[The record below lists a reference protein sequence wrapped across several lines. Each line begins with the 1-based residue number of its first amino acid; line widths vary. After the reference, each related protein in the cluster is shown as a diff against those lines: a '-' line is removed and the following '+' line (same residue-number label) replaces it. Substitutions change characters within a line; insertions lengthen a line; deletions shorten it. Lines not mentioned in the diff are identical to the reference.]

1 MKRSASE
8 NIWLVIKYVLLI
20 GFTILCIYPL
30 IWLLLAS
37 FKTNAELYTNT
48 WGLPE
53 QWSMTNYVN
62 AVVKGGVFRYFGNS
76 VIIAV
81 SAVLVTVILAT
92 MASYAIARM
101 HWKLANLTHSIFLLG
116 MMIPIYALVIPLFSI
131 FKGMGLLDTHL
142 AVIIPQ
148 IAVGFPMAIFI
159 ICGFMRSIPTELEEA
174 AIIDGCTVFQCF
186 FKIILPIAKS
196 SVVTVTVVQFIN
208 VWNDLLLP
216 RIFLTDSSKMTLPV
230 GLTNFQAMYS
240 TDYVGMIAAV
250 IITIIPSI
258 VVYILLHKQIMEGM
272 VAGADGEWIY
282 FDMVPGEHEVR
293 TGAPEYTGR
302 ICVIGAEIKEDKLA
316 ELFQV
321 K

>member
-1 MKRSASE
+1 MKRSTSE
-8 NIWLVIKYVLLI
+8 NIWLVIKYVSLI

-30 IWLLLAS
+30 VWLFLSS

-81 SAVLVTVILAT
+81 SAVLVTVILATMASYAIARMHWKLANLTHSIFLAT

-196 SVVTVTVVQFIN
+196 SVVTVAVVQFIN

-250 IITIIPSI
+250 IITIIPSV

-272 VAGADGEWIY
+272 VAGA
-282 FDMVPGEHEVR
+282 
-293 TGAPEYTGR
+293 
-302 ICVIGAEIKEDKLA
+302 
-316 ELFQV
+316 V
-321 K
+321 KG

>member
-20 GFTILCIYPL
+20 GFTILCVYPL
-30 IWLLLAS
+30 VWLFLAS

-81 SAVLVTVILAT
+81 SVVLVTVILAT

-148 IAVGFPMAIFI
+148 IAVGFPLAIFI

-196 SVVTVTVVQFIN
+196 SVVTVAVVQFIN

-293 TGAPEYTGR
+293 TGDSLNQEK
-302 ICVIGAEIKEDKLA
+302 VVML
-316 ELFQV
+316 
-321 K
+321 

>member
-30 IWLLLAS
+30 VWLFLAS

-196 SVVTVTVVQFIN
+196 SVVTVAVVQFIN

>member
-8 NIWLVIKYVLLI
+8 NIWLVIKYISLI

-30 IWLLLAS
+30 VWLFLAS

-196 SVVTVTVVQFIN
+196 SVVTVAVVQFIN

-216 RIFLTDSSKMTLPV
+216 RIFLTESSKMTLPV
-230 GLTNFQAMYS
+230 GLTNFQAMYY

-272 VAGADGEWIY
+272 VAGA
-282 FDMVPGEHEVR
+282 
-293 TGAPEYTGR
+293 
-302 ICVIGAEIKEDKLA
+302 
-316 ELFQV
+316 V
-321 K
+321 KG

>member
-8 NIWLVIKYVLLI
+8 NIWLVIKYISLI

-30 IWLLLAS
+30 VWLFLAS

-196 SVVTVTVVQFIN
+196 SVVTVAVVQFIN

-216 RIFLTDSSKMTLPV
+216 RIFLTESSKMTLPV

-302 ICVIGAEIKEDKLA
+302 ICVIGAEIKEDKLT

>member
-92 MASYAIARM
+92 MASYAITRM

-196 SVVTVTVVQFIN
+196 SVVTVAVVQFIN

-230 GLTNFQAMYS
+230 GLTNFRAMYS

-272 VAGADGEWIY
+272 VAGA
-282 FDMVPGEHEVR
+282 
-293 TGAPEYTGR
+293 
-302 ICVIGAEIKEDKLA
+302 
-316 ELFQV
+316 V
-321 K
+321 KG

>member
-20 GFTILCIYPL
+20 GFTILCVYPL
-30 IWLLLAS
+30 VWLFLAS

-81 SAVLVTVILAT
+81 SVVLVTVILAT

-148 IAVGFPMAIFI
+148 IAVGFPLAIFI

-196 SVVTVTVVQFIN
+196 SVVTVAVVQFIN

-216 RIFLTDSSKMTLPV
+216 RIFLTDSSKMKLPV

-272 VAGADGEWIY
+272 VAGA
-282 FDMVPGEHEVR
+282 
-293 TGAPEYTGR
+293 
-302 ICVIGAEIKEDKLA
+302 
-316 ELFQV
+316 V
-321 K
+321 KG

>member
-20 GFTILCIYPL
+20 GFTILCVYPL
-30 IWLLLAS
+30 VWLFLAS

-81 SAVLVTVILAT
+81 SVVLVTVILAT

-148 IAVGFPMAIFI
+148 IAVGFPLAIFI

-196 SVVTVTVVQFIN
+196 SVVTVAVVQFIN

-272 VAGADGEWIY
+272 VAGA
-282 FDMVPGEHEVR
+282 VK
-293 TGAPEYTGR
+293 GR
-302 ICVIGAEIKEDKLA
+302 YDSEKEIA
-316 ELFQV
+316 ASYMGQ
-321 K
+321 

>member
-174 AIIDGCTVFQCF
+174 AII
-186 FKIILPIAKS
+186 LPIAKS
-196 SVVTVTVVQFIN
+196 SVVTVAVVQFIN

-272 VAGADGEWIY
+272 VAGA
-282 FDMVPGEHEVR
+282 
-293 TGAPEYTGR
+293 
-302 ICVIGAEIKEDKLA
+302 
-316 ELFQV
+316 V
-321 K
+321 KG